1 VLNVRLNGLTDHD
14 TILKLIKGEGFLQKK
29 CFILSG
35 LMGSQ
40 ARDIRLQLSKYPVEI
55 DHEWNQDMVWQTI
68 AGRLKSL

>member
-1 VLNVRLNGLTDHD
+1 MLNVRLNGLTDHD

>member
-1 VLNVRLNGLTDHD
+1 MLNVRLNGLTDHD

-35 LMGSQ
+35 LMRSQ

-55 DHEWNQDMVWQTI
+55 GHEWNQDMVWHTI